1 MNKKSYWC
9 PRCGRMF
16 KGIDTYRKHVNSR
29 KCKINDET
37 DDRTIEKTGNTN
49 ITNLKRIEL

>member
-16 KGIDTYRKHVNSR
+16 KGIDAYRKHVNSR

-37 DDRTIEKTGNTN
+37 DSRTSTGRKGDDIHQTV
-49 ITNLKRIEL
+49 